1 MGDAEA
7 HKARGNQ
14 LFQAGEFLKAAAA
27 YTQAI
32 KLDPDNA
39 VLYRCVR
46 GRRGGPCNSSH
57 ACPLG
62 LRCVPAQACAP
73 AHNCACSNR
82 SAALLKL
89 KKVSKALE
97 DADKCIELRPEWE
110 KGYFR
115 KGAVLEE
122 QNQLAEVRVTC

>member
-1 MGDAEA
+1 
-7 HKARGNQ
+7 
-14 LFQAGEFLKAAAA
+14 
-27 YTQAI
+27 
-32 KLDPDNA
+32 
-39 VLYRCVR
+39 
-46 GRRGGPCNSSH
+46 
-57 ACPLG
+57 
-62 LRCVPAQACAP
+62 
-73 AHNCACSNR
+73 
-82 SAALLKL
+82 LKL